1 MDAAQKQM
9 LTDSI
14 VDKIMLISRTADG
27 LKARLGQVLSKD
39 EQSQLDVELSTMRA
53 YVRELSQL
61 SALEEFDV
69 AHISAVYDRL
79 DAVVERA
86 DSVAA

>member
-1 MDAAQKQM
+1 
-9 LTDSI
+9 
-14 VDKIMLISRTADG
+14 
-27 LKARLGQVLSKD
+27 
-39 EQSQLDVELSTMRA
+39 VELSTMRA